1 MLTRLKQGLLVLSF
15 LAQPALGA
23 DCGARDFLA
32 MDLPDSDRLPIEVAL
47 ETAYP
52 GLRMDIGTRQVIVPG
67 GSVLPLGRDEGRAP
81 KTLLTD
87 ARIAEQFRYPYPL
100 DFTLEPRKAAWMDP
114 GRVRNDPF
122 FRALWFDREAEA
134 RASLQK
140 VQFRGKGRVNYY
152 VTGKF
157 GVGCQLARAMAVI
170 GDGADATHPSL
181 RNVGGSFKWR
191 QIAGTNRLSAH
202 SFGIAI
208 DLNTKYG
215 GYWRWGGEPE
225 GQVGEYRNGIPE
237 GVVRVM
243 ERYGFIWGGKWHHYD
258 GMHFEYRP
266 ELILYARLMGR

>member
-1 MLTRLKQGLLVLSF
+1 MLTRLRQGLLVLSF

-23 DCGARDFLA
+23 ECGARDFLA
-32 MDLPDSDRLPIEVAL
+32 MDLPDTERLPIEIAL

-52 GLRMDIGTRQVIVPG
+52 GLRVDIAAGQVIVPG
-67 GSVLPLGRDEGRAP
+67 GAVLPLGRDEGRASR
-81 KTLLTD
+81 TLLTD

-100 DFTLEPRKAAWMDP
+100 DFTLEPRKAAWHDP
-114 GRVRNDPF
+114 GRVRNDAF

-134 RASLQK
+134 RASLKK

-157 GVGCQLARAMAVI
+157 GVACQLAKAMEVI
-170 GDGADATHPSL
+170 GEGPDAAHPSL
-181 RNVGGSFKWR
+181 RNVGGSFNWR
-191 QIAGTNRLSAH
+191 RIAGTNRLSAH

-208 DLNTKYG
+208 DLNTKFG

-237 GVVRVM
+237 SVVRVM

-266 ELILYARLMGR
+266 ELILYARLMAR